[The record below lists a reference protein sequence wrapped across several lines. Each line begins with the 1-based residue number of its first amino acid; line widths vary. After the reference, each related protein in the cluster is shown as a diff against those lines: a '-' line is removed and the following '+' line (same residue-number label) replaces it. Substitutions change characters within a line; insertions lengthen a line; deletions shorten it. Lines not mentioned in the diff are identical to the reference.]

1 MERVIFLFAVL
12 CQYGTFNGKFKTR
25 LIKKLSVR
33 IYDLKWVS

>member
-12 CQYGTFNGKFKTR
+12 CYYGTFKTR